1 MPSHSHAADLSALL
15 ATLCDSEGEF
25 ILVGGDL
32 KVCNQPLL
40 SATRVFVSGTCHV
53 VQASMI
59 RRSAR

>member
-1 MPSHSHAADLSALL
+1 MPSHPKAADLPALL

-32 KVCNQPLL
+32 KVCNQLL
-40 SATRVFVSGTCHV
+40 VRRRACSSGTCHV
-53 VQASMI
+53 VQARLI